1 MVTTKIVEK
10 KIYNYCVQIAIL
22 KQIILQIK
30 KLKKMLTTEQIIN
43 LARKQE
49 WWNEFDKNRVFSVEA
64 LALRALR
71 IERYEYFIT
80 GAFIFG
86 NSYWFTR
93 AEQFAKLCKE
103 EENKNSVPEY
113 DLVASKKVVARF
125 YINNQTPSKELLSKT
140 SEILKE
146 SNIAYDYLKYEPE
159 EKAYVAYKNSA
170 SWVRR

>member
-1 MVTTKIVEK
+1 
-10 KIYNYCVQIAIL
+10 
-22 KQIILQIK
+22 
-30 KLKKMLTTEQIIN
+30 MLTTQQIIN

-49 WWNEFDKNRVFSVEA
+49 WWNEFDKKRGIISVEV
-64 LALRALR
+64 LALYALKAK
-71 IERYEYFIT
+71 RYEAFLSS
-80 GAFIFG
+80 AFIFDDLD
-86 NSYWFTR
+86 WFTR

-113 DLVASKKVVARF
+113 DLVASEKVVARF
-125 YINNQTPSKELLSKT
+125 YPNNQTPSKELLSKIAET
-140 SEILKE
+140 LKE

>member
-1 MVTTKIVEK
+1 
-10 KIYNYCVQIAIL
+10 
-22 KQIILQIK
+22 
-30 KLKKMLTTEQIIN
+30 MLTTQQIIN

-49 WWNEFDKNRVFSVEA
+49 WWNEFDKKRKVSVET
-64 LALRALR
+64 LALYALR
-71 IERYEYFIT
+71 TKRYEFFLDA
-80 GAFIFG
+80 AFIFD
-86 NSYWFTR
+86 NLDWLTR

-125 YINNQTPSKELLSKT
+125 YLNNPLPPKGLFSKIA
-140 SEILKE
+140 EILKE

>member
-1 MVTTKIVEK
+1 
-10 KIYNYCVQIAIL
+10 
-22 KQIILQIK
+22 
-30 KLKKMLTTEQIIN
+30 MLTTQQIIN
-43 LARKQE
+43 LAKKQE
-49 WWNEFDKNRVFSVEA
+49 WWDEFDKKRRISVEA
-64 LALRALR
+64 LALYALKT
-71 IERYEYFIT
+71 EQYESFLS
-80 GAFIFG
+80 GAFVF
-86 NSYWFTR
+86 NDLDWLTR

-125 YINNQTPSKELLSKT
+125 YLNNQMPPKGLFSKIA
-140 SEILKE
+140 EILKE

>member
-1 MVTTKIVEK
+1 
-10 KIYNYCVQIAIL
+10 
-22 KQIILQIK
+22 
-30 KLKKMLTTEQIIN
+30 MLTTEQIIN

-49 WWNEFDKNRVFSVEA
+49 WWNDFDKKRNLSVET
-64 LALRALR
+64 LAHDAVELNNYK
-71 IERYEYFIT
+71 IFMTE
-80 GAFIFG
+80 AF
-86 NSYWFTR
+86 WFDSIVWHIR
-93 AEQFAKLCKE
+93 AEKFAKLCKE

-125 YINNQTPSKELLSKT
+125 YTNNQTPSKELLSKT

>member
-1 MVTTKIVEK
+1 
-10 KIYNYCVQIAIL
+10 
-22 KQIILQIK
+22 
-30 KLKKMLTTEQIIN
+30 MLTTEQIIN

-49 WWNEFDKNRVFSVEA
+49 WWNEFDKKRRISVEA
-64 LALRALR
+64 LALFALKAK
-71 IERYEYFIT
+71 RYESFLEA
-80 GAFIFG
+80 AFIFD
-86 NSYWFTR
+86 NSDWFTR

-125 YINNQTPSKELLSKT
+125 YPNNQTLSKGLLSKT
-140 SEILKE
+140 AEILKE

-170 SWVRR
+170 SGVRR